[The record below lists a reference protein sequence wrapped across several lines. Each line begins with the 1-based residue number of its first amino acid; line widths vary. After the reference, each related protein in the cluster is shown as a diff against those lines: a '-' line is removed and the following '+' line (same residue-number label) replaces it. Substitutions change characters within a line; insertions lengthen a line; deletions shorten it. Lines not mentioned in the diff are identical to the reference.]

1 MKVKYCEER
10 VRADGSI
17 AYIFNPPNY
26 VKAATGAVY
35 TLFLTRK
42 EAHAH
47 ANSIAAAYWDYK
59 AKARNDSIYIDENT
73 VEGLMAHY
81 RTTEAWKLLADNSK
95 RSYDLMMRN
104 SCSIRVGSSNI
115 NFGHM
120 LAKNVTVELAD
131 KFKETMLKHKGRH
144 RANACCKVMRRV
156 FNVALRHSRV
166 RANPF
171 IMQNLKS
178 TPPRVVLWEPEHI
191 DTFIKKADEMDRWSV
206 GTIALLCY
214 ELCQRPGDM
223 RQLKWG
229 NYVNGVFSFTQEKTK
244 VDMEIE
250 ATPTIMDRLAM
261 RDRGADEQFI
271 IMDETGL
278 RVGYD
283 RFKYYKLAREI
294 IKAADLP
301 EHLQLRDLRRTG
313 ATELAEHG
321 CTEDELRSITGHQ
334 GRDILNT
341 YVRPTRAMARN
352 AMKKRFG

>member
-10 VRADGSI
+10 KRADGTV
-17 AYIFNPPNY
+17 AFIFNPPAY

-35 TLFLTRK
+35 TLFSTRT
-42 EAHAH
+42 EAHTH
-47 ANSIAAAYWDYK
+47 ANAIASAYWDHK
-59 AKARNDSIYIDENT
+59 AKTRNDIYLDENT

-81 RTTEAWKLLADNSK
+81 RTTEAWKILADNSK
-95 RSYDLMMRN
+95 RSYDFMMRV
-104 SCSIRVGSSNI
+104 SAATRVGSSNI

-120 LAKNVTVELAD
+120 LARNVTVELAD
-131 KFKETMLKHKGRH
+131 KFKDEVLKAKGRH

-156 FNVALRHSRV
+156 FNVARRHSRV
-166 RANPF
+166 KSNPF
-171 IMQNLKS
+171 ILMNLKS
-178 TPPRVVLWEPEHI
+178 TPPRKVLWEDDHI
-191 DTFIKKADEMDRWSV
+191 DTFIRTADEMGHGSV

-223 RQLKWG
+223 RQLKWE
-229 NYVNGVFSFTQEKTK
+229 NYRKGVFTFTQEKTHVEMK
-244 VDMEIE
+244 IG
-250 ATPTIMDRLAM
+250 ATSSIIDRLGKLEQG
-261 RDRGADEQFI
+261 RPNECIIIDELN
-271 IMDETGL
+271 GL
-278 RVGYD
+278 PFNRW
-283 RFKYYKLAREI
+283 RYYKIAREI

-301 EHLQLRDLRRTG
+301 DYLQLRDLRRTG

-341 YVRPTRAMARN
+341 YIQPTHKMARN

>member
-10 VRADGSI
+10 KRADGSI
-17 AYIFNPPNY
+17 AFIFNPPAY

-35 TLFLTRK
+35 TLFRTCK

-47 ANSIAAAYWDYK
+47 ANAVAAAYWDYK
-59 AKARNDSIYIDENT
+59 AKSRNSVYLDENT
-73 VEGLMAHY
+73 VEGLVAHY
-81 RTTEAWKLLADNSK
+81 RTTEAWKILADNSK

-104 SCSIRVGSSNI
+104 SCAVRVGQSNI

-120 LAKNVTVELAD
+120 LARNVTVELAD
-131 KFKETMLKHKGRH
+131 KFYDTMLKHKGRH

-156 FNVALRHSRV
+156 FNVAMRHSRV
-166 RANPF
+166 KTNPF

-178 TPPRVVLWEPEHI
+178 TPPRMVLWEPEHI
-191 DTFIKKADEMDRWSV
+191 QTFISTADDMGHHSV

-223 RQLKWG
+223 RQLKWDDY
-229 NYVNGVFSFTQEKTK
+229 NRGVFTFQQEKTK
-244 VDMEIE
+244 VQIEID
-250 ATPTIMDRLAM
+250 ATPSIIDRLAILE
-261 RDRGADEQFI
+261 RGEPDQAILIDEFN
-271 IMDETGL
+271 GL
-278 RVGYD
+278 PYD

-294 IKAADLP
+294 IKAAGLP
-301 EHLQLRDLRRTG
+301 DHLQLRDLRRTG

-321 CTEDELRSITGHQ
+321 CTEDELRSITGHK
-334 GRDILNT
+334 GREILNT

>member
-10 VRADGSI
+10 KRADGST
-17 AYIFNPPNY
+17 AFIFNPPTY

-35 TLFLTRK
+35 TLFPTRT

-47 ANSIAAAYWDYK
+47 ANAIAAEYWDYK
-59 AKARNDSIYIDENT
+59 AKSRSDIYLDENT

-81 RTTEAWKLLADNSK
+81 RTTEAWKVLADNSK
-95 RSYDLMMRN
+95 RSYDFMMRS
-104 SCSIRVGSSNI
+104 SCAVRVGQSNI

-131 KFKETMLKHKGRH
+131 KFKDTVLKSKGRH

-166 RANPF
+166 KSNPF
-171 IMQNLKS
+171 IMMNLKA
-178 TPPRVVLWEPEHI
+178 TPARKVLWEDEHI
-191 DTFIKKADEMDRWSV
+191 DAFLAKADEIGRSSI

-214 ELCQRPGDM
+214 EMCQRPGDM

-229 NYVNGVFSFTQEKTK
+229 NYKRGVFTFTQEKTK
-244 VDMEIE
+244 VDMKID
-250 ATPTIMDRLAM
+250 ATPSIIDRL
-261 RDRGADEQFI
+261 DKLERGVDHQFI

-278 RVGYD
+278 HVGYD

-294 IKAADLP
+294 IKAAGLP
-301 EHLQLRDLRRTG
+301 EYLQLRDLRRTG

-341 YVRPTRAMARN
+341 YIRPTHKMARN